1 MPQPGGNSSVSPL
14 PFNWEASGPAFIR
27 AGMLIK
33 GLPRL
38 VRLVDRYTLL
48 RLSHFDQPRITN
60 LAYSGHALTDSPV
73 TLESVKIR
81 FRESLSLLACHCGLP
96 TQLYSVSPAATKAN
110 LFVQVLV

>member
-1 MPQPGGNSSVSPL
+1 MPEPGGNSSVSPL
-14 PFNWEASGPAFIR
+14 PFNWEASGPTLIR

-81 FRESLSLLACHCGLP
+81 FRESLSLLACHLRLTYPIVFSFTSGHE
-96 TQLYSVSPAATKAN
+96 AN